1 MFSSVVQP
9 PLVSLF
15 SSTGSSPLHLWE
27 THTDQSLPADSFIVL
42 LNDATA
48 LPTPAAPKSLI
59 ALPPLS
65 DPSSS
70 DAHDDT
76 GYALAQTVLHIQS
89 PSLPTTYIRCPPRS
103 SSSSSSNTRMSRGL
117 ELKHPWLHLQVR
129 NLGRE
134 WSFEVGVVDQ
144 SGKEGVVRFSTF
156 QKEPALHVT
165 TAPPLLHL
173 PLAFPHASTRPLTTW
188 CTLPV
193 HLPTLLPF
201 FSSHALI
208 RTRSSERDDGSADEN
223 DTEDLPPEAAGRVPR
238 PGPHFSHV
246 SYVKVYATCRLRRI
260 WFSESRM
267 GDTQG
272 TAGAQIQKT
281 PWEFQMYAAEKV
293 SVDSN

>member
-1 MFSSVVQP
+1 MFSSSVQP

-27 THTDQSLPADSFIVL
+27 THTDPSLPADSFIVL

-48 LPTPAAPKSLI
+48 LPTPAPPKSLI
-59 ALPPLS
+59 APAPLS
-65 DPSSS
+65 DSSSS
-70 DAHDDT
+70 DPHGDT

-89 PSLPTTYIRCPPRS
+89 PSLPTTYIRCPPR
-103 SSSSSSNTRMSRGL
+103 MSRGL
-117 ELKHPWLHLQVR
+117 GLKHPWLHLQVR

-144 SGKEGVVRFSTF
+144 SGKEGIVRCSTF

-173 PLAFPHASTRPLTTW
+173 PLAFPHASTHPLTTW

-208 RTRSSERDDGSADEN
+208 RTRPSERGGGSGDER
-223 DTEDLPPEAAGRVPR
+223 DTEDLPPEAARRVPR

-272 TAGAQIQKT
+272 TASAQIQRT

-293 SVDSN
+293 LGDSS